1 MKYFFGV
8 NSLEALKRE
17 YKRLALA
24 NHPDRGGDTATMQ
37 AINAEYDAAFSRLK
51 VAHNIAHPEQR
62 TEETAESTRSEFYTA
77 NGWKG
82 SRYDSSLSLK
92 EIAQRVRAFVKE
104 AFPTYRFSVR
114 TKYASMC
121 QELIVEMTESPA
133 PVLKTLDDLTEDDV
147 HEIIRQANRLNE
159 WRLGSW
165 SDAEAR
171 AAIADLWKRH
181 KTMYRLLTERVV
193 AVCDE
198 VDAYVQSYNYDDSD
212 GMIDYF
218 DNNFYYFGSKPNS
231 PDEVKVVP
239 RTERLSVPKSAAS
252 STADKHPAKPA
263 KAPQDAPQPQSGS
276 VRVEFNAEHNGVEV
290 YFPSKP
296 ADSVRESLKRAGYR
310 WHSVKKCWYAT
321 RTEERLQV
329 LRDATERDATEPD
342 ALPA

>member
-1 MKYFFGV
+1 MKYFASI
-8 NSLEALKRE
+8 NDLSALKAA

-37 AINAEYDAAFSRLK
+37 EINSEYDAAFSRLK
-51 VAHNIAHPEQR
+51 VAYNLANPDQR

-121 QELIVEMTESPA
+121 QELIVEMAESPA
-133 PVLKTLDDLTEDDV
+133 PVLKTLDELTEDDV
-147 HEIIRQANRLNE
+147 HESIRQANRLNE
-159 WRLGSW
+159 WRLSSW

-171 AAIADLWKRH
+171 AEIARLWDANPGG
-181 KTMYRLLTERVV
+181 MYRIFTER
-193 AVCDE
+193 AAATIAE

-218 DNNFYYFGSKPNS
+218 DNNFYFFGSRPGN
-231 PDEVKVVP
+231 PCAVKIVP
-239 RTERLSVPKSAAS
+239 RTERLSAPKSASS
-252 STADKHPAKPA
+252 STSDKHPANPA
-263 KAPQDAPQPQSGS
+263 KAPQDAPQSQSGS
-276 VRVEFNAEHNGVEV
+276 VRVEYNTEHNGVEV
-290 YFPSKP
+290 YFPGKP
-296 ADSVRESLKRAGYR
+296 ADSVREALKRAGYR

-329 LRDATERDATEPD
+329 LRDATEHA

>member
-1 MKYFFGV
+1 MKYFASI
-8 NSLEALKRE
+8 NDLSALKAA

-37 AINAEYDAAFSRLK
+37 AINSEYDAAFSRLK

-62 TEETAESTRSEFYTA
+62 TEETAESTRREFYTS

-133 PVLKTLDDLTEDDV
+133 PVLKTLEELTEDDV
-147 HEIIRQANRLNE
+147 HEIIYQANRLNE
-159 WRLGSW
+159 WRLSSW

-171 AAIADLWKRH
+171 AEIARLWDANPGS
-181 KTMYRLLTERVV
+181 MYRIFTER
-193 AVCDE
+193 AAATIAE

-218 DNNFYYFGSKPNS
+218 DNNFYYFGSKPGS
-231 PDEVKVVP
+231 PDKVKVVP
-239 RTERLSVPKSAAS
+239 RTERLSAPKSAAS
-252 STADKHPAKPA
+252 STADKHTEKPA
-263 KAPQDAPQPQSGS
+263 KAPQDAPQSQSDS
-276 VRVEFNAEHNGVEV
+276 VRVEYNTEHNGVEV
-290 YFPSKP
+290 YFPGKP
-296 ADSVRESLKRAGYR
+296 ADSVRDALKRAGYR

-321 RTEERLQV
+321 RTEERLQA
-329 LRDATERDATEPD
+329 LRDATERAE
-342 ALPA
+342 LPA

>member
-1 MKYFFGV
+1 MKYFSGV
-8 NSLEALKRE
+8 NSLEALKAA
-17 YKRLALA
+17 YKRLALE
-24 NHPDRGGDTATMQ
+24 NHPDRGGDTAVMQ
-37 AINAEYDAAFSRLK
+37 EINSEYDAAFARLK
-51 VAHNIAHPEQR
+51 IAHNLSHPEQR
-62 TEETAESTRSEFYTA
+62 TDETAESTRSEFYTA

-133 PVLKTLDDLTEDDV
+133 PVLKTLDELTEDDV

-159 WRLGSW
+159 WRLSSW

-171 AAIADLWKRH
+171 AAIASLWEREPS
-181 KTMYRLLTERVV
+181 MYRIFTER
-193 AVCDE
+193 AAATIAE

-218 DNNFYYFGSKPNS
+218 NNNFYFFGSRPGN
-231 PDEVKVVP
+231 PCAVKIVP
-239 RTERLSVPKSAAS
+239 RTERLSAPKSAAS
-252 STADKHPAKPA
+252 STADKHHAKPA
-263 KAPQDAPQPQSGS
+263 KAPQDAPQPKSDS

-329 LRDATERDATEPD
+329 LRDATERAE
-342 ALPA
+342 LPA

>member
-1 MKYFFGV
+1 MKYFASI
-8 NSLEALKRE
+8 NDLSALKAA

-37 AINAEYDAAFSRLK
+37 AINSEYDAAFSRLK
-51 VAHNIAHPEQR
+51 VAHNLAHPEQR
-62 TEETAESTRSEFYTA
+62 TEETAESTRQEFYTA

-133 PVLKTLDDLTEDDV
+133 PVLKTLEELTEDDV
-147 HEIIRQANRLNE
+147 HEIIYQANRLNE
-159 WRLGSW
+159 WRLVSW
-165 SDAEAR
+165 SSAEAR
-171 AAIADLWKRH
+171 AEIARLWDAN
-181 KTMYRLLTERVV
+181 TGGTYRIFTER
-193 AVCDE
+193 AAATIAE

-218 DNNFYYFGSKPNS
+218 DKNFYYFGSKPGS

-239 RTERLSVPKSAAS
+239 RTERLSAPKSAAS

-263 KAPQDAPQPQSGS
+263 KAPQDAPQPKSDS
-276 VRVEFNAEHNGVEV
+276 VRVEYNTEHNGVEV
-290 YFPSKP
+290 YFPGKP
-296 ADSVRESLKRAGYR
+296 ADSVRDALKLAGYR

-321 RTEERLQV
+321 RTEDRLQV
-329 LRDATERDATEPD
+329 LRAAIDRAE
-342 ALPA
+342 LPA

>member
-1 MKYFFGV
+1 MKYFSGV

-51 VAHNIAHPEQR
+51 VAHNISHPEQR
-62 TEETAESTRSEFYTA
+62 TEETAESTRREFYTA
-77 NGWKG
+77 NGWEG

-121 QELIVEMTESPA
+121 QKLIVEMTESPA
-133 PVLKTLDDLTEDDV
+133 PVLKTLDDLTEDNV
-147 HEIIRQANRLNE
+147 HEILRQANRLNE

-171 AAIADLWKRH
+171 AEIARLWDANPGG
-181 KTMYRLLTERVV
+181 MYRIYTER
-193 AVCDE
+193 AAATIAE
-198 VDAYVQSYNYDDSD
+198 VDAYVQSYNYDDSN

-329 LRDATERDATEPD
+329 LRAATEPD

>member
-1 MKYFFGV
+1 MKYFSGV
-8 NSLEALKRE
+8 NSLEALKAA
-17 YKRLALA
+17 YKRLALE

-37 AINAEYDAAFSRLK
+37 EINSEYDAAFSRLK
-51 VAHNIAHPEQR
+51 VAHNIAHPDQR

-82 SRYDSSLSLK
+82 SRYDSNLTLK

-133 PVLKTLDDLTEDDV
+133 PVLKTLDELTEDDV

-159 WRLGSW
+159 WRLSSW

-171 AAIADLWKRH
+171 AEIARLWDANPGG
-181 KTMYRLLTERVV
+181 MYRIFTER
-193 AVCDE
+193 AAATIAE

-218 DNNFYYFGSKPNS
+218 DNNFYYFGSKPGS
-231 PDEVKVVP
+231 PDKVKVVP
-239 RTERLSVPKSAAS
+239 RTERLSAPKSAS
-252 STADKHPAKPA
+252 GSTTDKHPEKPS
-263 KAPQDAPQPQSGS
+263 KAPQDAPQPQSDS
-276 VRVEFNAEHNGVEV
+276 VRVEFNVEHNGVEV
-290 YFPSKP
+290 YFPGKP
-296 ADSVRESLKRAGYR
+296 ADSVREALKHAGYR

-329 LRDATERDATEPD
+329 LRAATERAE
-342 ALPA
+342 LPA